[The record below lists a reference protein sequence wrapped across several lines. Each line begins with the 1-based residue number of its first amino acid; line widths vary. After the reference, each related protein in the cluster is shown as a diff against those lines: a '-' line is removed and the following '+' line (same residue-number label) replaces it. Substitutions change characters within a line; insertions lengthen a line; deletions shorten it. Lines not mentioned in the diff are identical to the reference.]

1 MPNISLKV
9 PTLIREVRTDEQ
21 RYYHIRPLFIN
32 YPFITDHRYEQALSY
47 YKKELKQYFRGY
59 ELKRNSLNYLLW
71 HIFPAEIEYR
81 LVDIDTRFD
90 GWVVKGKIGAAIFE
104 FQNYTF
110 VALPFVKNFMF
121 MAKVS
126 PKNRSEFAKEIAR
139 ITKQLLLKIKERENN
154 NFAPKNYLSTP
165 KEFVTIVEQKAQ
177 IEHAKFS
184 FEQNPM
190 QDLFSSMRGNSE
202 FTGSI
207 ELEKVARGL
216 SYFYP
221 TELKRAYHREEEVQ
235 YLYQSLFESK
245 TKMALAIIG
254 EIGVGRHTLVEEA
267 IWQYMEHSKNERKS
281 QFWLINPNRIIAGM
295 SIVGMWQKRFEAILE
310 HAKQPYEKDETADTI
325 IFDNPI
331 ALLRIGKTSQN
342 SMTLSNVLKP
352 YLENRTLQ
360 TILIAT
366 PEEWKVLQE
375 TDRRFADLFQVM
387 RVQPAETST
396 AVKMILHQRREVE
409 KANNCQFSVQ
419 AVHQLLNIHRV
430 YLKKEALPGGVMK
443 LMNQMASKYR
453 GQSVDLNIIRQE
465 FKSTFGLEERIFE
478 DSYRFE
484 EDEVHNTLA
493 AQLVGQPKAV
503 KAITKSVHLIKAKL
517 ANPDRPLSSFMFI
530 GPTGVG
536 KTQAAKVLCKYL
548 MGEDKHLLRFDMNE
562 YVDGYA
568 IQRLIG
574 DEYNPEGILT
584 GKVRYRSFG
593 VILLDEIEKAHRD
606 VHDLLLQV
614 LDDGRL
620 TDSLGRVVDFSNFI
634 IIMTSN
640 VGAQEVDRQ
649 ISTASAASASSVYRK
664 AVERHFRPEF
674 VNRIDEIVVFNP
686 LDQEH
691 VLNIARLQINELLQR
706 DGFLRRTTILN
717 ISQET
722 LAWIARRGYNKKM
735 GGRALKRQI
744 EKDLTAVSAAQLIDI
759 QGDHPIIFQVDV
771 DEPTQQLKAN
781 IHPLRLELAPEGK
794 HWNPLE
800 NTDRSVY
807 NHLLRRLERLSDR
820 LRDYQDEQVMD
831 EEDNWQFYQLTN
843 TLMELRESINMTK
856 LRAGEAE
863 LPYNAPIT
871 FKGLERLSSANG
883 ISDSRNILYDIRENY
898 RHNQPLLDKEYAPL
912 VHYSI
917 DALLLE
923 MSCESYFS
931 GGEDHFHFRIYSY
944 AEGYGQYECQF
955 LMQKYEALFQELD
968 LSYEKEES
976 NYSFHIN
983 GHAAQQLLEKEC
995 GVHLFYTN
1003 YQMPVPIQ
1011 VVINEDAS
1019 NRVIRICDG
1028 ADTMTDLRSG
1038 FIVSTDFSVQEHK
1051 VMIVGGMTQKEV
1063 A

>member
-9 PTLIREVRTDEQ
+9 PTLIREVRMDEQ

-32 YPFITDHRYEQALSY
+32 YPFITDHRYEKALSY

-59 ELKRNSLNYLLW
+59 SLDRNSLNYLLW
-71 HIFPAEIEYR
+71 HIFPSEIEYR
-81 LVDIDTRFD
+81 LVDINMRFD

-104 FQNYTF
+104 CQQYTF

-126 PKNRSEFAKEIAR
+126 PQNKSEFAKEIVR
-139 ITKQLLLKIKERENN
+139 IIKQLFLKIKNNDPN
-154 NFAPKNYLSTP
+154 NFDPKNYLSTP
-165 KEFVTIVEQKAQ
+165 KEFVTVVEQSVQ

-184 FEQNPM
+184 FAQSPM

-202 FTGSI
+202 FVGSVEI
-207 ELEKVARGL
+207 EKVGQGL
-216 SYFYP
+216 NYAYP
-221 TELKRAYHREEEVQ
+221 TELKRAYHREKEVQ
-235 YLYQSLFESK
+235 YLYDSLFQSK
-245 TKMALAIIG
+245 TKMALAIVG
-254 EIGVGRHTLVEEA
+254 EIGVGRHTLLEES
-267 IWQYMEHSKNERKS
+267 IWQYMERTKQDRKS
-281 QFWLINPNRIIAGM
+281 QFWLINPNRVIAGM

-310 HAKQPYEKDETADTI
+310 YAKQPYENDRTADTI

-375 TDRRFADLFQVM
+375 KDRRFADLFQVM
-387 RVQPAETST
+387 RVQPAKTST

-419 AVHQLLNIHRV
+419 AVNQLLNIHRV

-453 GQSVDLNIIRQE
+453 GQDIDLNIIRQE

-478 DSYRFE
+478 DSYTFE
-484 EDEVHNTLA
+484 KDEVYQTLA

-503 KAITKSVHLIKAKL
+503 QAITKSVHLIKAKL

-548 MGEDKHLLRFDMNE
+548 MGDDKHLLRFDMNE

-593 VILLDEIEKAHRD
+593 VILLDEIEKAHPD

-649 ISTASAASASSVYRK
+649 ISTAAAASAGSVYRK
-664 AVERHFRPEF
+664 AVERYFRPEF

-686 LDQEH
+686 LEQEH

-744 EKDLTAVSAAQLIDI
+744 EKDLTTVSAAQLIDI

-771 DEPTQQLKAN
+771 EEQTQQLQAN
-781 IHPLRLELAPEGK
+781 IHPLRLELAKNGK
-794 HWNPLE
+794 YWNPLE
-800 NTDRSVY
+800 QTDRRIY
-807 NHLLRRLERLSDR
+807 NDLLRRIEHLSNR
-820 LRDYQDEQVMD
+820 LRVYQDEQIMD
-831 EEDNWQFYQLTN
+831 EEDSWQFFQLTN
-843 TLMELRESINMTK
+843 TLLDLKDSINMTK
-856 LRAGEAE
+856 LRSGDAE
-863 LPYNAPIT
+863 PPYNAPIT

-883 ISDSRNILYDIRENY
+883 ISNSRNILYDIRENY
-898 RHNQPLLDKEYAPL
+898 RHNQPLLDKEHAPL

-917 DALLLE
+917 DVLLLE
-923 MSCESYFS
+923 RSAESYFS
-931 GGEDHFHFRIYSY
+931 GGEDHLQFRIYSY

-976 NYSFHIN
+976 NHSFHIK

-1011 VVINEDAS
+1011 IAINEHPS
-1019 NRVIRICDG
+1019 NQVIRVYDG

-1038 FIVSTDFSVQEHK
+1038 FIVSVDFSVQEHK
-1051 VMIVGGMTQKEV
+1051 VVLLGGLEQVEL
-1063 A
+1063 

>member
-1 MPNISLKV
+1 M
-9 PTLIREVRTDEQ
+9 DEQ

-32 YPFITDHRYEQALSY
+32 YPFITDHRYEKALSY

-59 ELKRNSLNYLLW
+59 ALNRAALNYLLW
-71 HIFPAEIEYR
+71 HIFPMEIEYR
-81 LVDIDTRFD
+81 PVDINMRFD
-90 GWVVKGKIGAAIFE
+90 GWVVKGKIGTAIFE
-104 FQNYTF
+104 CQDYTF

-126 PKNRSEFAKEIAR
+126 PQNKSEFAKEVER
-139 ITKQLLLKIKERENN
+139 ITKQLLLKIKDSDSN
-154 NFAPKNYLSTP
+154 NFDPKNYLSTP
-165 KEFVTIVEQKAQ
+165 KEFVTTVEQKVQ
-177 IEHAKFS
+177 IEHTQFS

-190 QDLFSSMRGNSE
+190 QDLFSSMRGNNE
-202 FTGSI
+202 FVGSVEI
-207 ELEKVARGL
+207 EKVGQGL
-216 SYFYP
+216 NYLYP
-221 TELKRAYHREEEVQ
+221 TELKRAYHRKREIQ
-235 YLYQSLFESK
+235 YLYDSLFQSK
-245 TKMALAIIG
+245 TKMALAIVG
-254 EIGVGRHTLVEEA
+254 EIGVGRHTLLEEA
-267 IWQYMEHSKNERKS
+267 IWQYMEQSKQERKF
-281 QFWLINPNRIIAGM
+281 QFWLINPNRVIAGM
-295 SIVGMWQKRFEAILE
+295 SIVGMWQKRFESILE
-310 HAKQPYEKDETADTI
+310 YAKQPYENDKTADTI

-352 YLENRTLQ
+352 YLETRSLQ

-375 TDRRFADLFQVM
+375 KDRRFADLFQVM
-387 RVQPAETST
+387 RVQAAETST
-396 AVKMILHQRREVE
+396 AVKMILNQRREVE
-409 KANNCQFSVQ
+409 KSNNCQFSVQ

-453 GQSVDLNIIRQE
+453 GQNIDLNIIRQE

-478 DSYRFE
+478 DSYTFE
-484 EDEVHNTLA
+484 ENEVHQTLA

-503 KAITKSVHLIKAKL
+503 EAITKAVHLIKAKL
-517 ANPDRPLSSFMFI
+517 ANPNRPLSSFMFI

-593 VILLDEIEKAHRD
+593 VILLDEIEKAHPD

-649 ISTASAASASSVYRK
+649 ISTSSADTAGSVYRK
-664 AVERHFRPEF
+664 AVERYFRPEF

-686 LDQEH
+686 LEQEH

-722 LAWIARRGYNKKM
+722 LTWIAQRGYNKKM

-744 EKDLTAVSAAQLIDI
+744 EKDLTAVSAAQLINI
-759 QGDHPIIFQVDV
+759 QGDHPIIFQVNV
-771 DEPTQQLKAN
+771 DEQAQQLKAN
-781 IHPLRLELAPEGK
+781 IHPLRLELAQEGIY
-794 HWNPLE
+794 WNPLK
-800 NTDRSVY
+800 NMDRSVY
-807 NHLLRRLERLSDR
+807 NNLLYQIERLSNR
-820 LRDYQDEQVMD
+820 LRDYQDQQVMD

-843 TLMELRESINMTK
+843 TLLDLKDRITMTRLRS
-856 LRAGEAE
+856 GEAE
-863 LPYNAPIT
+863 APYNTPIT
-871 FKGLERLSSANG
+871 FKGLERLSSSNG
-883 ISDSRNILYDIRENY
+883 TSNSRNILYDIRENY
-898 RHNQPLLDKEYAPL
+898 RHNQLLLDKEYAPL

-917 DALLLE
+917 DVILLE
-923 MSCESYFS
+923 MSCASYFS
-931 GGEDHFHFRIYSY
+931 GGEDHLQLRISSY
-944 AEGYGQYECQF
+944 AEGYGEYECQF

-968 LSYEKEES
+968 LSYEKETDHHHF
-976 NYSFHIN
+976 NIK
-983 GHAAQQLLEKEC
+983 GHAAQQLLSKEC

-1003 YQMPVPIQ
+1003 YQMPIPIQ
-1011 VVINEDAS
+1011 VAINETSS
-1019 NRVIRICDG
+1019 NQVIRIYDG
-1028 ADTMTDLRSG
+1028 ADTMMDLRSG
-1038 FIVSTDFSVQEHK
+1038 YIVSTDFTVQEHK
-1051 VMIVGGMTQKEV
+1051 VVVV
-1063 A
+1063 AGFQNDETELINVAKRY